1 MINLKNLVI
10 LPLCSDP
17 HLKGVLFI
25 ILQSV
30 VQQHTQG
37 HDAAVKF
44 AVLGSPVGMDNNGG
58 LIWQNIASLPALAF
72 LLLLPLSF
80 LFLKGRFF
88 PTFVCDLSDSLLCKS
103 RILRSFLTSRSS
115 SGLQDSSSS
124 TLGGSG
130 FSGSL
135 DSSTCSSTFSCLVRR
150 AIS

>member
-1 MINLKNLVI
+1 MQKHVI

-58 LIWQNIASLPALAF
+58 LIWQNITSLPALAF

-80 LFLKGRFF
+80 LFLKGIFF
-88 PTFVCDLSDSLLCKS
+88 LHVCMRLIRQALYSK
-103 RILRSFLTSRSS
+103 RIL
-115 SGLQDSSSS
+115 
-124 TLGGSG
+124 
-130 FSGSL
+130 
-135 DSSTCSSTFSCLVRR
+135 
-150 AIS
+150 